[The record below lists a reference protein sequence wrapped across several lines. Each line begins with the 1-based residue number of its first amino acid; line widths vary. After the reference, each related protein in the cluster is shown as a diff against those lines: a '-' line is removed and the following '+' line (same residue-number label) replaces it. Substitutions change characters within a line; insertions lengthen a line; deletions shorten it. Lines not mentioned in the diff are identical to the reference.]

1 MKGQSLTGDAVTD
14 ALVPI
19 AMRLAGAV
27 RSQDAAAVDEAFAD
41 AILATGGRCDPGQAL
56 AVVCAAMVPDDSRAS
71 TSLLWLSVE
80 AERDRLAAAG
90 VSHTVLAALLPADD
104 GNKKGAA
111 A

>member
-1 MKGQSLTGDAVTD
+1 MTGRSLTGDPVTD

-27 RSQDAAAVDEAFAD
+27 RNQDAAAVDEAFAD

-56 AVVCAAMVPDDSRAS
+56 AVVCAAMVPEESRAS

-80 AERDRLAAAG
+80 AEQARLAAAG
-90 VSHTVLAALLPADD
+90 VSHTVLAALLPADE
-104 GNKKGAA
+104 KRKGAA